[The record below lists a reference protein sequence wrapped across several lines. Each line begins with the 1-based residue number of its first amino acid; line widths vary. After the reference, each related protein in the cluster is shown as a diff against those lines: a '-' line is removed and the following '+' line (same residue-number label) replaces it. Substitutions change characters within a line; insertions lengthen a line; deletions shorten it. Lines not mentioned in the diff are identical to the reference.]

1 MDSKLPASQEG
12 CIRFSQKRVK
22 PQSIIIRLNPSRVLN
37 VAYTYTYTKTIHL
50 HYIHGY
56 TLHAIVFVNY
66 KCCGFYVWDVA
77 QSSSEPLMHSYC
89 GGLIYNWTFFS
100 WIDVAHADRVHL
112 LMLRHTFVYSTYYMH
127 IWCCLFGRSVLGA
140 FRAYIVLVVKKGSGF
155 SGPVW
160 MYVCVWYNKYR
171 KWSADG
177 AHDFIHKQVRGGF
190 ADCRDS
196 WGFFPFMNGAQW
208 GR

>member
-1 MDSKLPASQEG
+1 MYTIYMDTLCMRLCLWIINLANFMFEMLHNLRQSLW
-12 CIRFSQKRVK
+12 CILIVEVSFIIEPFSAESTLRTRTECIF
-22 PQSIIIRLNPSRVLN
+22 SCYDILL
-37 VAYTYTYTKTIHL
+37 
-50 HYIHGY
+50 YI
-56 TLHAIVFVNY
+56 
-66 KCCGFYVWDVA
+66 
-77 QSSSEPLMHSYC
+77 P
-89 GGLIYNWTFFS
+89 
-100 WIDVAHADRVHL
+100 
-112 LMLRHTFVYSTYYMH
+112 HTMH